1 MKILKGFF
9 IGAFTTLL
17 TLVLFVLGVSLNLKY
32 TITDTVGV
40 VVKKEITD
48 NIVDTIAENS
58 EMNKEEIRIEINKV
72 LENNPTIKK
81 TVEDCFDMAID
92 ILNGKN
98 ITELN
103 LRDEIEKVIND
114 NESVLNEYGITITEE
129 DKEEI
134 LNYVSSEEFSSEFNN
149 SIKDIK
155 QNMPSYALTIFNIF
169 NIVISQTFK
178 LILIISAIILIVL
191 IALLKKSFYKW
202 LPNFSVATII
212 NGILYSTVFVLLDE
226 ILKKSEEVT
235 ISLSSFKLYGFI
247 MIGLGILSII
257 LNIILN
263 IILKK
268 LQRKQIV
275 YKEEQEVKE

>member
-1 MKILKGFF
+1 MKILKGFC
-9 IGAFTTLL
+9 IGTFTTLL
-17 TLVLFVLGVSLNLKY
+17 TLVLFVLGISLNLKY

-40 VVKKEITD
+40 VVKEKITD
-48 NIVDTIAENS
+48 NIVDTISENS
-58 EMNKEEIRIEINKV
+58 EMNKEEIRTEINKV
-72 LENNPTIKK
+72 LEDNPTIKK
-81 TVEDCFDMAID
+81 TIEDCFDIAMD
-92 ILNGKN
+92 ILNGKD
-98 ITELN
+98 IAELN

-129 DKEEI
+129 EKLEI
-134 LNYVSSEEFSSEFNN
+134 LDYVSSEEFSSEFSN

-155 QNMPSYALTIFNIF
+155 QGMPSYALTIFNIF
-169 NIVISQTFK
+169 NVVISQTFK
-178 LILIISAIILIVL
+178 LILISSAIILIVL

-212 NGILYSTVFVLLDE
+212 NGILYSTIFVLLDE

-247 MIGLGILSII
+247 MIGLGILSIV
-257 LNIILN
+257 LN

-268 LQRKQIV
+268 IATQKHV
-275 YKEEQEVKE
+275 DYMEG